1 MSGIKFSRW
10 VLRFATTVVLA
21 MTLAGTSAA
30 RAAALADSTLEAAIA
45 ESHKALR
52 AILNGDP
59 KLYEALFADR
69 DDITLG
75 NPFGPYAK
83 GKVEV
88 VKTLAGA
95 ASKYRDG
102 EVIGVDRVATYVNDT
117 LACIVEGEHLR
128 AKVGTSDALSAFSTR
143 VTSVYERMAG
153 RWRLV
158 HRHADP
164 ITTPRPAE
172 SVLGR

>member
-1 MSGIKFSRW
+1 MSGTGFSRW
-10 VLRFATTVVLA
+10 IVVIA
-21 MTLAGTSAA
+21 AAVGLAGTSAA
-30 RAAALADSTLEAAIA
+30 RAAPLADDTLEAAIT

-59 KLYEALFADR
+59 KLYEVLFADR

-83 GKVEV
+83 GKIQVA
-88 VKTLAGA
+88 KTLAGA

-102 EVIGVDRVATYVNDT
+102 EVVGVDRVATYVNDN

-128 AKVGTSDALSAFSTR
+128 AKVGASVELSAFSTR
-143 VTSVYERMAG
+143 VTSVYERLAG

-172 SVLGR
+172 SVLGNNAP

>member
-1 MSGIKFSRW
+1 M
-10 VLRFATTVVLA
+10 
-21 MTLAGTSAA
+21 
-30 RAAALADSTLEAAIA
+30 
-45 ESHKALR
+45 
-52 AILNGDP
+52 
-59 KLYEALFADR
+59 
-69 DDITLG
+69 G

-88 VKTLAGA
+88 AKTLAGA

-102 EVIGVDRVATYVNDT
+102 EVTGVDRVATYVNDN

-128 AKVGTSDALSAFSTR
+128 AKVGTGDELSTFSTR
-143 VTSVYERMAG
+143 VTSVYQREQG